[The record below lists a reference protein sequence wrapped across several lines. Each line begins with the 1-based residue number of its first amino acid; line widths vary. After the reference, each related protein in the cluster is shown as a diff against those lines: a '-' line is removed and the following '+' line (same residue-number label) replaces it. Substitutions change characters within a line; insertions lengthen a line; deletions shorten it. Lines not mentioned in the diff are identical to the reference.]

1 MFSHTKVFLGSKASL
16 MPSKIKTRSASIIEN
31 TKNALKPNQG
41 AWRFCFACIVSSPS
55 DGYDAGK
62 PKPKKSSAANDPID
76 PVRING
82 IKVSVATIALGNKCL
97 KIIEPVDTPRAF
109 AAITYSKF
117 LALKNSARTT
127 PTNAVQLNKVI
138 NSINIKKSI
147 LKKADKIIIT

>member
-1 MFSHTKVFLGSKASL
+1 MDLIKHTW
-16 MPSKIKTRSASIIEN
+16 TCYC
-31 TKNALKPNQG
+31 G
-41 AWRFCFACIVSSPS
+41 AWNAAYRTDCGKC
-55 DGYDAGK
+55 GK

-76 PVRING
+76 PVKING
-82 IKVSVATIALGNKCL
+82 TKVSVATIALGNKCL

-117 LALKNSARTT
+117 LALKNSALTT